1 MGGWGGIKCGPQS
14 RYLEG
19 AATGNVPFSTPP
31 AQRMSRLHTQT
42 FDMTRRPPDEKG
54 FEAKRQQQACFNEVN
69 WAE

>member
-1 MGGWGGIKCGPQS
+1 MGGGGIKCGPQS

-42 FDMTRRPPDEKG
+42 FDMTR
-54 FEAKRQQQACFNEVN
+54 
-69 WAE
+69 